1 MKTNYPIRKVAA
13 IAALLL
19 ATVLPSALNAQST
32 EIGSDARAE
41 IEKLNKSIETAIT
54 KKAMGDIAAMY
65 NEEATILTPGGKK
78 LHGSKEIGAYWYAM
92 SGCKDFKSEITELG
106 GNGKLIYQLGKWTMT
121 IEKDGKLVTYSTDVV
136 LVWKRESNYEYKIQ
150 LSSFNN
156 SVAVSEREIL
166 PNSAEAK

>member
-1 MKTNYPIRKVAA
+1 
-13 IAALLL
+13 
-19 ATVLPSALNAQST
+19 
-32 EIGSDARAE
+32 
-41 IEKLNKSIETAIT
+41 
-54 KKAMGDIAAMY
+54 MGDIAAMY

-106 GNGKLIYQLGKWTMT
+106 GNGKLIYQLGKLTMT